1 MFYRIWK
8 LISLTC
14 SIWIKVNAS
23 RMSAALTYFTMLSLA
38 PTLII
43 AVAIA
48 SYIYQPHLIKAEIVQ
63 RLSTFTTPD
72 IANYVAG
79 LLENASSPGSGFIAG
94 AVSLSVLLFAASGVF
109 TQLCDTF
116 DDIWDVCLEGKG
128 FWYSVQKRLVGVGMV
143 IVVGLLL
150 IAALVMESV
159 IAYLQEFAGG
169 YPQLVTW
176 LGLADRSLSFLLMP
190 VVFAMLFWFL
200 PSTRIQWRDIW
211 PSAVLTAFL
220 VAGSRYLIGF
230 YLKFSTTSEI
240 YAASSTLVVLLIW
253 VYMTSLVV
261 FFGASFSYAWAQVY
275 GSRSEFANDPAN
287 GATGATDSPGTD
299 TAQGIS
305 ETPGMTA
312 QAQPPSVV
320 AQQPAASSISSQPA
334 DAKIT
339 SAPKSTSPADQLVPR
354 RRV

>member
-116 DDIWDVCLEGKG
+116 DDIWDVCLDGKG

-143 IVVGLLL
+143 IVVVLLL

-275 GSRSEFANDPAN
+275 GSRSEFANDPAD

>member
-1 MFYRIWK
+1 MFHRPWK
-8 LISLTC
+8 LFTLTC

-48 SYIYQPHLIKAEIVQ
+48 GYIYQPHLIKAEIVQ
-63 RLSTFTTPD
+63 RLSTITTPD

-79 LLENASSPGSGFIAG
+79 LLENASAPGSGVIAG
-94 AVSLSVLLFAASGVF
+94 AISLSVLLFAASGVF

-128 FWYSVQKRLVGVGMV
+128 VWYSIQKRLVGVGMV

-150 IAALVMESV
+150 IAALVLESV
-159 IAYLQEFAGG
+159 IAYLNELAVG

-190 VVFAMLFWFL
+190 FVFAMLFWFL
-200 PSTRIQWRDIW
+200 PSTKIQWRDIW
-211 PSAVLTAFL
+211 PAAVLTAFL
-220 VAGSRYLIGF
+220 VAASRYLIGF

-253 VYMTSLVV
+253 VYMTGLVV

-275 GSRSEFANDPAN
+275 GSRSELADTPAE
-287 GATGATDSPGTD
+287 GSSSKPTG
-299 TAQGIS
+299 
-305 ETPGMTA
+305 ETPNKANPNPPAEKVVVT
-312 QAQPPSVV
+312 PSV
-320 AQQPAASSISSQPA
+320 SGQPA
-334 DAKIT
+334 DSNVAVVPEVK
-339 SAPKSTSPADQLVPR
+339 PPPDPLVPQ